1 MAMEKQKY
9 EEKANEILVWLK
21 VNDAGALGPVIE
33 ATLQAGLSAETDDDR
48 DKFWASVRSL
58 CGTLPN
64 SPIRRG
70 IQSNLTAE
78 QSANVDSVVSR
89 IETAFASIGEADLIL
104 DVMHPRQR
112 GDSIGHYDSIEDWAK
127 NMAQS
132 VMRQLKVALKEKR
145 WDGSLTDGLT
155 NMALKEPKE
164 TETEVPSEE

>member
-1 MAMEKQKY
+1 MEQEKY
-9 EEKANEILVWLK
+9 EMKANEILVWLN

-33 ATLQAGLSAETDDDR
+33 ATLQAGLSATTDEDR

-78 QSANVDSVVSR
+78 QSANVDSVVTR
-89 IETAFASIGEADLIL
+89 IETAFASIGEAELIL

-112 GDSIGHYDSIEDWAK
+112 GDSIGHYGSIEDWAK
-127 NMAQS
+127 SMAQT
-132 VMRQLKVALKEKR
+132 VMRQLKAALKEDR
-145 WDGSLTDGLT
+145 WNGELTDGLT
-155 NMALKEPKE
+155 NMALKEPKAE
-164 TETEVPSEE
+164 TTEAPSEE

>member
-1 MAMEKQKY
+1 MDKDKY
-9 EEKANEILVWLK
+9 ETKANEILVWLN

-33 ATLQAGLSAETDDDR
+33 ATLQAGLTADTDDDR

-70 IQSNLTAE
+70 IQSSLTAE
-78 QSANVDSVVSR
+78 QSANVDSVMTR
-89 IETAFASIGEADLIL
+89 IETAFASIGEADLII

-112 GDSIGHYDSIEDWAK
+112 GDSIGHYGSIEAWASS
-127 NMAQS
+127 MAKT
-132 VMRQLKVALKEKR
+132 VERQLKAALKEGR
-145 WDGSLTDGLT
+145 WSGELTDGLT

-164 TETEVPSEE
+164 TETEVLSEE